1 MTISRNR
8 MRALVVALAA
18 TLALTFGFAAPA
30 QATAQTCTLAKG
42 GTVCTLV
49 KGSGG
54 RVDSVGVSRMS
65 SGLASGN
72 PGFICEYSAWFFAA
86 PPRKPVVSLGTE
98 SRAGCGIGRVWLT
111 KQVKRT
117 FPKGTQVCAKFYEDR
132 WSNYITQRCVGLR

>member
-8 MRALVVALAA
+8 TRVFIA
-18 TLALTFGFAAPA
+18 TLATTIALTFGFAAPA

-65 SGLASGN
+65 SGMASGN

-86 PPRKPVVSLGTE
+86 PPRKSVVSLGTE
-98 SRAGCGIGRVWLT
+98 SRLGCGIGRVWLT
-111 KQVKRT
+111 KQVHRT
-117 FPKGTQVCAKFYEDR
+117 FPKGTLVCAKFYEDR
-132 WSNYITQRCVGLR
+132 WNNYITQRCVGLS